1 MSASQDDG
9 VVHLNV
15 DSHSNHDKHGG
26 GGTLS
31 KTGHHHVD
39 ISPLAV
45 NIRQN
50 NNNTSNHN
58 NNEAPSPTKQTS

>member
-26 GGTLS
+26 GTLS
-31 KTGHHHVD
+31 KTGHHVD

-58 NNEAPSPTKQTS
+58 NNEPSPTKQTS

>member
-9 VVHLNV
+9 VVNLNV
-15 DSHSNHDKHGG
+15 DTHQDKQ
-26 GGTLS
+26 GTLS
-31 KTGHHHVD
+31 KTGHHVD

-50 NNNTSNHN
+50 NSTSNDHS
-58 NNEAPSPTKQTS
+58 SPTKQHS

>member
-9 VVHLNV
+9 VVNLNV
-15 DSHSNHDKHGG
+15 ESHHGG
-26 GGTLS
+26 GGSLS

-50 NNNTSNHN
+50 NTSNN
-58 NNEAPSPTKQTS
+58 NGGDPSPTK